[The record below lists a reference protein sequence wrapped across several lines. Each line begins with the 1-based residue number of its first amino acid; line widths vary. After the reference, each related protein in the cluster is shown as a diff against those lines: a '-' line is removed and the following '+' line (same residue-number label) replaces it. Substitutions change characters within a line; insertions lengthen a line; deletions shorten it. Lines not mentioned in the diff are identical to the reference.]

1 MSDDKNKK
9 IDPRALEMQMVDD
22 EDLVDDCNSKD
33 LDRAVDKTVEAAQKV
48 KDGAKKIGSGLWGG
62 LKSGATAAAKKA
74 SEVKEKQQQKK
85 HDEASAPHS
94 VEEPVVTQTEVVAE
108 PTVEHATPVHVA
120 TPVVSSN
127 TVTSAPE
134 MDESFFRDDRVEQ
147 PELQQDGEKK
157 HPSRKPIVLV
167 GAALL
172 IVAGVVGGYLYWPS
186 DDTTTVA
193 VEEVQEEKPIV
204 EFKTKRGAIL
214 DDRVTAI
221 FGKTW
226 VDGEKSLVIS
236 KKGEVVFINPVG
248 DVREE
253 YNIEPSGEYE
263 PNQTNPRILIDAG
276 NGFVRAT
283 VNYGNASNTVPKS
296 IVFDEVAGVSIVF
309 RDKSVVDAE
318 RAQQKVQEPAV
329 VEEPKVEQQ
338 PIAVEPKDVSVE
350 PQATP
355 KVEAKV
361 EPKIET
367 PKPVASVAQPAPHPR
382 PAQTK
387 PAPKVEPRN
396 ARSQNWQDKASDDL
410 DEWAK
415 QF

>member
-94 VEEPVVTQTEVVAE
+94 VEEPVVAQAETVADE
-108 PTVEHATPVHVA
+108 RVGYDLTHSAPAN
-120 TPVVSSN
+120 VSIAIAR
-127 TVTSAPE
+127 APE
-134 MDESFFRDDRVEQ
+134 MDESFFSDDRVEQ

-157 HPSRKPIVLV
+157 PPSRKPIVLV

-214 DDRVTAI
+214 DERVTAI

-283 VNYGNASNTVPKS
+283 VNYGDASNTVPKS

-309 RDKSVVDAE
+309 REKSVVDAE

-338 PIAVEPKDVSVE
+338 PIAVEPKPVSVE

-367 PKPVASVAQPAPHPR
+367 PKPVASVAQPAPRPR

>member
-1 MSDDKNKK
+1 
-9 IDPRALEMQMVDD
+9 MV
-22 EDLVDDCNSKD
+22 
-33 LDRAVDKTVEAAQKV
+33 Q
-48 KDGAKKIGSGLWGG
+48 KKIGSGLWGG

-85 HDEASAPHS
+85 HDEASAPNI
-94 VEEPVVTQTEVVAE
+94 VEEPVVAQAEIVADKRVGYDLTHSA
-108 PTVEHATPVHVA
+108 PAN
-120 TPVVSSN
+120 VSIAIAR
-127 TVTSAPE
+127 APE
-134 MDESFFRDDRVEQ
+134 MDESFFSDDRVEQ
-147 PELQQDGEKK
+147 PELQQDDEKK

-214 DDRVTAI
+214 DERVTAI

-236 KKGEVVFINPVG
+236 KNGEVVFINPVG

-276 NGFVRAT
+276 NGFVRAS

-309 RDKSVVDAE
+309 REKSVVDAE
-318 RAQQKVQEPAV
+318 RAQQKVQEPTV

>member
-9 IDPRALEMQMVDD
+9 IDPRALEMQSVDD
-22 EDLVDDCNSKD
+22 EDLVDDSNSKD

-62 LKSGATAAAKKA
+62 LKSGTAAAAKKA

-85 HDEASAPHS
+85 NDEASAPKI
-94 VEEPVVTQTEVVAE
+94 VEEPVVAQAEIVADKRVGCDLTHSA
-108 PTVEHATPVHVA
+108 PAN
-120 TPVVSSN
+120 VSIAIAR
-127 TVTSAPE
+127 APE
-134 MDESFFRDDRVEQ
+134 MDESFFSDDRVEQ
-147 PELQQDGEKK
+147 PELQQDCEKK

-214 DDRVTAI
+214 DERVTAI

-276 NGFVRAT
+276 NGFVRAS

-309 RDKSVVDAE
+309 REKSVVDAE
-318 RAQQKVQEPAV
+318 RAQQKVQEPTV

-396 ARSQNWQDKASDDL
+396 ARSRNWQDKASDDL

>member
-9 IDPRALEMQMVDD
+9 IDPRALEMQLVDD
-22 EDLVDDCNSKD
+22 EDLVDDSNSKD

-85 HDEASAPHS
+85 HDEASAPNI
-94 VEEPVVTQTEVVAE
+94 VEEPVVAQAEIVADKRVGYDLTHSA
-108 PTVEHATPVHVA
+108 PAN
-120 TPVVSSN
+120 VSIAIAR
-127 TVTSAPE
+127 APE

>member
-9 IDPRALEMQMVDD
+9 IDPRALEMQLVDD
-22 EDLVDDCNSKD
+22 EDLVDDSNSKD

-85 HDEASAPHS
+85 HDEASAPNI
-94 VEEPVVTQTEVVAE
+94 VEEPVVAQAEIVADKRVGYDLTHSA
-108 PTVEHATPVHVA
+108 PAN
-120 TPVVSSN
+120 VSIAIAR
-127 TVTSAPE
+127 APE

-236 KKGEVVFINPVG
+236 KKGVVVFINPVG

>member
-85 HDEASAPHS
+85 HDEASAPNI
-94 VEEPVVTQTEVVAE
+94 VEEPVVAQAEVVAE

-134 MDESFFRDDRVEQ
+134 VHESFFNDDHIER
-147 PELQQDGEKK
+147 PAPQQDGEKK

-214 DDRVTAI
+214 DERVTAI

-276 NGFVRAT
+276 NGFVWAT

-309 RDKSVVDAE
+309 REKSVVDAE

-338 PIAVEPKDVSVE
+338 PIAVEPKPVSVE

-367 PKPVASVAQPAPHPR
+367 PKPVASVAQPAPRPR

-387 PAPKVEPRN
+387 PAPEVEPRN

>member
-9 IDPRALEMQMVDD
+9 IDPRALEMQLVDD
-22 EDLVDDCNSKD
+22 EDLVDDSNSKD

-85 HDEASAPHS
+85 HDEASAPNI
-94 VEEPVVTQTEVVAE
+94 VEEPVVAQAEIVADKRVGYDLTHSA
-108 PTVEHATPVHVA
+108 PAN
-120 TPVVSSN
+120 VSIAIAR
-127 TVTSAPE
+127 APE

-172 IVAGVVGGYLYWPS
+172 IVAGVVGDYLYWPS

>member
-9 IDPRALEMQMVDD
+9 IDPRALEMQLVDD
-22 EDLVDDCNSKD
+22 EDLVDDSNSKD

-85 HDEASAPHS
+85 HDEASAPNI
-94 VEEPVVTQTEVVAE
+94 VEEPVVAQAEIVADKRVGYDLTHSA
-108 PTVEHATPVHVA
+108 PAN
-120 TPVVSSN
+120 VSIAIAR
-127 TVTSAPE
+127 APE

-396 ARSQNWQDKASDDL
+396 ACSQNWQDKASDDL

>member
-1 MSDDKNKK
+1 MTDDKNKK

-22 EDLVDDCNSKD
+22 EDLVDDNNSKD

-62 LKSGATAAAKKA
+62 LKSGAAAAAKKA

-85 HDEASAPHS
+85 NDEASAPHS
-94 VEEPVVTQTEVVAE
+94 VEEPIATQRAIVADKRVGYDL
-108 PTVEHATPVHVA
+108 TH
-120 TPVVSSN
+120 
-127 TVTSAPE
+127 SAPANVSVAIARAPDV
-134 MDESFFRDDRVEQ
+134 DESVFNDERVEQ
-147 PELQQDGEKK
+147 PEQQQDGETQRG
-157 HPSRKPIVLV
+157 SRKPIVLV

-172 IVAGVVGGYLYWPS
+172 IVVGVVGGYLYWPS
-186 DDTTTVA
+186 YDTTTV
-193 VEEVQEEKPIV
+193 VVKDVQEEKPIT
-204 EFKTKRGAIL
+204 EFKTNRGAIL
-214 DDRVTAI
+214 DERVTAI

-236 KKGEVVFINPVG
+236 KKGEAVFINPVG

-253 YNIEPSGEYE
+253 FNIEPSGQYE
-263 PNQTNPRILIDAG
+263 PNQTNPRILIDG
-276 NGFVRAT
+276 GDGFVRAT

-309 RDKSVVDAE
+309 REKSVVDAE
-318 RAQQKVQEPAV
+318 RAQQKVQEPTV

-338 PIAVEPKDVSVE
+338 PIAVEPKVASVE
-350 PQATP
+350 PQAKP
-355 KVEAKV
+355 QKVA
-361 EPKIET
+361 PKIET
-367 PKPVASVAQPAPHPR
+367 PKAVASAQPAPHPR

-396 ARSQNWQDKASDDL
+396 ERSPNWQDKANDDL

>member
-94 VEEPVVTQTEVVAE
+94 VEEPVVAQAETVADE
-108 PTVEHATPVHVA
+108 RVGYDLTHSAPAN
-120 TPVVSSN
+120 VSIAIAR
-127 TVTSAPE
+127 APE
-134 MDESFFRDDRVEQ
+134 MDESFFSDDRVEQ

-157 HPSRKPIVLV
+157 PPSRKPIVLV

-214 DDRVTAI
+214 DERVTAI

-309 RDKSVVDAE
+309 REKSVVDAE

-338 PIAVEPKDVSVE
+338 PIAVEPKPVSVE

-367 PKPVASVAQPAPHPR
+367 PKPVASVAQPAPRPR

>member
-94 VEEPVVTQTEVVAE
+94 VEEPVVAQAETVADE
-108 PTVEHATPVHVA
+108 RVGYDLTHSAPAN
-120 TPVVSSN
+120 VSIAIAR
-127 TVTSAPE
+127 APE
-134 MDESFFRDDRVEQ
+134 MDESFFSDDRVEQ

-157 HPSRKPIVLV
+157 PPSRKPIVLV

-214 DDRVTAI
+214 DERVTAI

-309 RDKSVVDAE
+309 REKSVVDAE

-338 PIAVEPKDVSVE
+338 PIAVKPKPVSVE

-367 PKPVASVAQPAPHPR
+367 PKPVASVAQPAPRPR

>member
-9 IDPRALEMQMVDD
+9 IDPRALEMQLVDD
-22 EDLVDDCNSKD
+22 EDLVDDSNSKD

-85 HDEASAPHS
+85 HDEASAPNI
-94 VEEPVVTQTEVVAE
+94 VEEPVVAQAEIVADKRVGYDL
-108 PTVEHATPVHVA
+108 TH
-120 TPVVSSN
+120 
-127 TVTSAPE
+127 SAPANVSIAIARAPD

>member
-22 EDLVDDCNSKD
+22 EDLVDDCNGKD

-85 HDEASAPHS
+85 HDEASAPNI
-94 VEEPVVTQTEVVAE
+94 VEEPVVAQAEIVADKRVGYDLTHSA
-108 PTVEHATPVHVA
+108 PAN
-120 TPVVSSN
+120 VSIAIAR
-127 TVTSAPE
+127 APE
-134 MDESFFRDDRVEQ
+134 MDESFFSDDRVEQ
-147 PELQQDGEKK
+147 PELQQDDEKK

-214 DDRVTAI
+214 DERVTAI

-236 KKGEVVFINPVG
+236 KNGEVVFINPVG

-276 NGFVRAT
+276 NGFVRAS

-309 RDKSVVDAE
+309 REKSVVDAE
-318 RAQQKVQEPAV
+318 RAQQKVQEPTV

>member
-94 VEEPVVTQTEVVAE
+94 VEEPVVAQAETVADE
-108 PTVEHATPVHVA
+108 RVGYDLTHSAPAN
-120 TPVVSSN
+120 VSIAIAR
-127 TVTSAPE
+127 APE
-134 MDESFFRDDRVEQ
+134 MDESFFSDDRVEQ

-157 HPSRKPIVLV
+157 PPSRKPIVLV

-193 VEEVQEEKPIV
+193 VEKVQEEKPIV

-214 DDRVTAI
+214 DERVTAI

-309 RDKSVVDAE
+309 REKSVVDAE

-338 PIAVEPKDVSVE
+338 PIAVEPKPVSVE

-367 PKPVASVAQPAPHPR
+367 PKPVASVAQPAPRPR

>member
-62 LKSGATAAAKKA
+62 LKSGATSAAKKA

-85 HDEASAPHS
+85 HDEASAPNI
-94 VEEPVVTQTEVVAE
+94 VEEPVVAQAEIVADKRVGYDLTHSA
-108 PTVEHATPVHVA
+108 PAN
-120 TPVVSSN
+120 VSIAIAR
-127 TVTSAPE
+127 APE
-134 MDESFFRDDRVEQ
+134 MDESFFSDDRVEQ
-147 PELQQDGEKK
+147 PELQQDDEKK

-214 DDRVTAI
+214 DERVTAI

-236 KKGEVVFINPVG
+236 KNGEVVFINPVG

-276 NGFVRAT
+276 NGFVRAS

-309 RDKSVVDAE
+309 REKSVVDAE
-318 RAQQKVQEPAV
+318 RAQQKVQEPTV